1 MNKVHLTKR
10 FSFSSAHRMHS
21 SEFSDEE
28 NINMFGKCQ
37 NIHGHNYQLE
47 VTVSGSV
54 DNKKGYFV
62 NLHELSEL
70 IQSNV
75 IGLIDHQYL
84 NEILP
89 GEKDKPV
96 TLEVVSAWIWETA
109 NKKLPQYNFEKIRL
123 WETPDNSVEIYK

>member
-1 MNKVHLTKR
+1 MNKLHLTKR
-10 FSFSSAHRMHS
+10 FNFSSAHRMYN
-21 SEFSDEE
+21 SEFSDQE
-28 NINMFGKCQ
+28 NKNMFGKCQ

-70 IQSNV
+70 IQFNV
-75 IGLIDHQYL
+75 IDLIDHQYL
-84 NEILP
+84 NEVLP
-89 GEKDKPV
+89 DQKDKPV
-96 TLEVVSAWIWETA
+96 TLEVVSTWIWETI
-109 NKKLPQYNFEKIRL
+109 NKKLPQFNFEKMRL

>member
-1 MNKVHLTKR
+1 
-10 FSFSSAHRMHS
+10 
-21 SEFSDEE
+21 
-28 NINMFGKCQ
+28 MFGKCQ

-70 IQSNV
+70 IQYNV

-84 NEILP
+84 NEVLP

-96 TLEVVSAWIWETA
+96 TLEVVSAWIWETL